1 MNLFKPTRYFNKLTD
16 ISVDEIKKLNV
27 ETIFLDID
35 NTLAVPDSEEPFDG
49 VLNWLKEMEK
59 EKFKLFIVSNNTKER
74 VESFAKVVNLLGIYH
89 AKKPMPFKVK
99 RAMGKETKKAL
110 MIGDQ
115 IFTDVLLANLSG
127 MKSILLN
134 PQAKDPEMLSFKIKR
149 KVEKILKKGF
159 EKSKTSS
166 KVW

>member
-1 MNLFKPTRYFNKLTD
+1 MSLLKPTRCFDKLTD
-16 ISVDEIKKLNV
+16 ISVEEIKKFNV
-27 ETIFLDID
+27 ETILLDID
-35 NTLAVPDSEEPFDG
+35 NTLAVPDSKEPFDG

-59 EKFKLFIVSNNTKER
+59 EKFKLLIISNNTKER
-74 VESFAKVVNLLGIYH
+74 VESFAKTVNLMGIYH

-99 RAMGKETKKAL
+99 KAIGKEIKKTL

-134 PQAKDPEMLSFKIKR
+134 PQAKDPEILSFKIKR
-149 KVEKILKKGF
+149 KVEGFLKKNF
-159 EKSKTSS
+159 IKNEESF
-166 KVW
+166 KV

>member
-1 MNLFKPTRYFNKLTD
+1 MSLLKPTRCFDKLTD
-16 ISVDEIKKLNV
+16 ISVEEIKKFNV
-27 ETIFLDID
+27 ETILLDID
-35 NTLAVPDSEEPFDG
+35 NTLAVPDSKEPFDG

-59 EKFKLFIVSNNTKER
+59 EKFKLLIISNNTKER
-74 VESFAKVVNLLGIYH
+74 VESFAKTVNLMGIYH

-99 RAMGKETKKAL
+99 KAIGKEIKKTL

-134 PQAKDPEMLSFKIKR
+134 PQAKDPEILSFKIKR
-149 KVEKILKKGF
+149 KVEKFLKKNF
-159 EKSKTSS
+159 IKNEASS
-166 KVW
+166 KV